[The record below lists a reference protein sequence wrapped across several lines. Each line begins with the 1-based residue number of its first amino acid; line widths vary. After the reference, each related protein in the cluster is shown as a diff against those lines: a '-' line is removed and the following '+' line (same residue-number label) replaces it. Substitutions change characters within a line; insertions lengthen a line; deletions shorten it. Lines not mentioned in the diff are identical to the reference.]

1 MHNTILQRVKKLNR
15 KSASPPSLFK
25 KTCPC
30 TIIPPHFLIFQIPP
44 SEENN
49 WNLLPFSSKRGSG
62 GEGGGQNYGIKI
74 QTIWKMYQIYEN
86 N

>member
-30 TIIPPHFLIFQIPP
+30 TIIPPHYLIFQIPP
-44 SEENN
+44 TN
-49 WNLLPFSSKRGSG
+49 RGL
-62 GEGGGQNYGIKI
+62 GGGGGGPNYGIKI